1 MSVSR
6 EHGYEFDSKKRELW
20 ASFYREKTEDRLHIL
35 FYESWPFLFFL
46 VGVWSYSFL
55 TPFGQRILAALDM
68 SAHAQTARTI
78 VWGQGKE
85 EWVLTLAIV
94 FQLVLLAIFVACVI
108 HLLYAKKSNT
118 WAGKTATY
126 LLGFLTKALAGFVP
140 SV

>member
-6 EHGYEFDSKKRELW
+6 EHGYEFDLKKRELW

-46 VGVWSYSFL
+46 VGVWTYSFL
-55 TPFGQRILAALDM
+55 TPFGRRILAALDM

-85 EWVLTLAIV
+85 EWVLMIAII
-94 FQLVLLAIFVACVI
+94 FHFVLLAILFLCVI
-108 HLLYAKKSNT
+108 HLLYAKKPNT
-118 WAGKTATY
+118 WTGKTATY
-126 LLGFLTKALAGFVP
+126 LMGFLTKALASFVP
-140 SV
+140 GV